1 MNENVRK
8 IVGIDRRPYRPPL
21 RERTART
28 GEEFRA
34 FMVRFW
40 RRSLIVL
47 SVVAV
52 VGHGAVIGFLIW
64 AGSQGM
70 GNALAAVLATC
81 FLLGFA
87 YSGFAFFTRR
97 PPEFRHYHHHRHE
110 TWQEVDRG

>member
-1 MNENVRK
+1 MSENAHKIINLDRK
-8 IVGIDRRPYRPPL
+8 PYKPPRRMVATK
-21 RERTART
+21 EAQS
-28 GEEFRA
+28 FRA

-47 SVVAV
+47 SIVTV